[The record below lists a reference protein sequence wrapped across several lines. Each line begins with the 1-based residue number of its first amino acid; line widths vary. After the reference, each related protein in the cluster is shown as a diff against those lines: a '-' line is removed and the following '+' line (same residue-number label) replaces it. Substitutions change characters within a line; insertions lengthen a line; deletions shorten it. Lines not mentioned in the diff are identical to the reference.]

1 MAQRYLTPNPEERIA
16 LSISAQPGVRERAM
30 CAIEGVIMPYEK
42 IDVECYSG
50 YKANERP
57 VAFTYQKRRREVAE
71 IVDRWYEGGFEAQN
85 PDVSYFKVRTV
96 EGEVF
101 LLRYVSLFD
110 AWSIVMP

>member
-1 MAQRYLTPNPEERIA
+1 
-16 LSISAQPGVRERAM
+16 M
-30 CAIEGVIMPYEK
+30 CAIEEVSMPYEK

-71 IVDRWYEGGFEAQN
+71 IVDRWYEGDVKPQN

>member
-1 MAQRYLTPNPEERIA
+1 
-16 LSISAQPGVRERAM
+16 
-30 CAIEGVIMPYEK
+30 MPCEK

-57 VAFTYQKRRREVAE
+57 VAFAYQKRRREVAE
-71 IVDRWYEGGFEAQN
+71 IVDRWYEGGVEAQN
-85 PDVSYFKVRTV
+85 SDVSYFKVRTV

-110 AWSIVMP
+110 AWSIVTT